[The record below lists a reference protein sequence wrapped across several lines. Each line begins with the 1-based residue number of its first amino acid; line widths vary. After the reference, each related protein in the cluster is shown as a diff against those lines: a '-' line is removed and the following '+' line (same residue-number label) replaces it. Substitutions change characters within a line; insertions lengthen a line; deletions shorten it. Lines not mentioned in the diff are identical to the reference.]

1 VRLWWEVARRGFS
14 RFATYRAATFAGA
27 FTNTVFG
34 CIKAYILIAVYEQRD
49 RVGQLDLVDALT
61 FTFVAQ
67 GFLMVVGV
75 FGGHGEIGERIR
87 SGDIVTDFYRPV
99 DFLRYWLA
107 LDLGRATFQTIFRG
121 LPPFLVGSFLF
132 HLRLP
137 ESAVEVGG
145 FLVSLVLAVT
155 ASFAVRF
162 MLGMTAFWLLD
173 SRGPA
178 QVVSVSWLF
187 FAGFILPIDFFPAWL
202 ETVARALPF
211 AAMLQVPIEVFLG
224 KHVGVDLLTTLAQQL
239 AWVVV
244 LLAAARLTLMAAT
257 RRVVVQGG

>member
-1 VRLWWEVARRGFS
+1 MRLWWEVSRRGFR
-14 RFATYRAATFAGA
+14 RFATYRGATFAGA

-34 CIKAYILIAVYEQRD
+34 CIKAYILLAVYEQRD
-49 RVGQLDLVDALT
+49 EVGNLDVVDALT

-87 SGDIVTDFYRPV
+87 SGDIVSDFYRPV
-99 DFLRYWLA
+99 DFLGYWLA
-107 LDLGRATFQTIFRG
+107 LDLGRAGFQTIFRG
-121 LPPFLVGSFLF
+121 VPPFLVGSLLF

-137 ESAVEVGG
+137 ESPVEVVG
-145 FLVSLVLAVT
+145 FAASLLLAIT

-187 FAGFILPIDFFPAWL
+187 FAGFVLPLDFFPAWL

-224 KHVGVDLLTTLAQQL
+224 KHHGLDLLITLAQQL
-239 AWVVV
+239 AWVAV
-244 LLAAARLTLMAAT
+244 LLGAARLTLRAAT